1 MMGSEVARSLVLV
14 GRRGNGKSATDNGI
28 LGTQSFKSRASFSA
42 VTRTCELRRAVL
54 DDGLILNVINTPV
67 PVIARL
73 FDYSVGSGIIAKEFA
88 KCIDL
93 AKDGIH
99 AVLVVFSLTN
109 RFSEED
115 VAAFDKF
122 CSLFGSKIV
131 DHTIVV
137 FTGGDGFADV
147 EQTFEDHLLAECP
160 QHLKKDFLSRCG
172 NRFLLFDDLT
182 KDETKRGK
190 QVEHLLTFVNMV
202 IEKNGGKPYSDELF
216 LELKTCST
224 IRDQQEEEASQKGY
238 SNEQMLQLK
247 EQVERSH
254 EEQLR
259 RITEMLEAKLNAD
272 TTRWEQQLAVE
283 RAACRKA
290 DEEAELALEFRKMLE
305 EDIPVDQTLM
315 IADLMKECS

>member
-54 DDGLILNVINTPV
+54 DDGLILNVINTP
-67 PVIARL
+67 
-73 FDYSVGSGIIAKEFA
+73 
-88 KCIDL
+88 
-93 AKDGIH
+93 
-99 AVLVVFSLTN
+99 VLVVFSLTN